1 MARQKK
7 RQGGGGFQESA
18 GLIRY
23 FDEEESTI
31 QVDPRIVVGI
41 GVVLSAVTWMMTTYF
56 PP

>member
-31 QVDPRIVVGI
+31 QVDPRIIVGI
-41 GVVLSAVTWMMTTYF
+41 GVALSIVTWTMTTFF